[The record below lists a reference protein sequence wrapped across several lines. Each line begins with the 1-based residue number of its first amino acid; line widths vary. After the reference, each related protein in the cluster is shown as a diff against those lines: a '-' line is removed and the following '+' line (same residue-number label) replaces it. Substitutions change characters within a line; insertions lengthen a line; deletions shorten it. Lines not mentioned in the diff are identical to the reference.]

1 MNNQT
6 QCIKLVF
13 AAVLNK
19 PVSATGGSVNWTC
32 LADKDNWK

>member
-6 QCIKLVF
+6 QCIKPVL

-19 PVSATGGSVNWTC
+19 LLSATGGSVSPC
-32 LADKDNWK
+32 LAGKDTWK